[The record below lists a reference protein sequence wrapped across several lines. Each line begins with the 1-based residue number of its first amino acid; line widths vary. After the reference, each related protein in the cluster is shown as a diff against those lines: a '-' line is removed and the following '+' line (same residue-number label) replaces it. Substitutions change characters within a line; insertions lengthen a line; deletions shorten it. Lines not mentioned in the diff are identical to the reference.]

1 MIKEDII
8 DTIYLTS
15 CYNIRTFD
23 MVSAFYTNEGNLYTY
38 YKKIIEEIRYVFNY
52 PESVFFENL
61 TINYIFS
68 NYGKEIISNE
78 INESLKYQQSK
89 NTNNFDYD
97 KFFKIFDFIKKE
109 DITYVFSTEIKDC
122 EAGNRILIKIK
133 ETGNR
138 PIKISKSYLNILN
151 IKYAPVHSFLNPGN
165 QLTTFT
171 DKLVFSKDK
180 NGNPLYNVEIF
191 GSAFNTRL
199 PYYGCMFPEVEAEA
213 GGIGTAEQ
221 IFDSIIETGCLSP
234 KFLPHLTSHFSKDK
248 MRGGIKVFGL
258 LVSPPSSI
266 YLHDLAVGKI
276 KIIMEKIKEGTLNPI
291 NIVLAI
297 SLTKESFIIKN
308 DMHLYEKKKRV
319 IIKNAFRFK
328 TTAIDYELEPHYF
341 KDASKYWCEYY
352 F

>member
-1 MIKEDII
+1 MIKEAI

-15 CYNIRTFD
+15 CYNIMAFD
-23 MVSAFYTNEGNLYTY
+23 VVSVFYTTEGNLYIY
-38 YKKIIEEIRYVFNY
+38 YKKIIEQIRYDFNY
-52 PESVFFENL
+52 PESSFFENL

-68 NYGKEIISNE
+68 NYGKEIVSNE

-89 NTNNFDYD
+89 NTHNFNYN
-97 KFFKIFDFIKKE
+97 KFFKIFDYIKKE
-109 DITYVFSTEIKDC
+109 NITYVFSTEIKDC
-122 EAGNRILIKIK
+122 EANNRILIKIK

-138 PIKISKSYLNILN
+138 PFKISKSYLNTLN
-151 IKYAPVHSFLNPGN
+151 IKYASVHSFLNPGN

-171 DKLVFSKDK
+171 DELVFSKDK
-180 NGNPLYNVEIF
+180 EGNPLYNVEVF

-199 PYYGCMFPEVEAEA
+199 PFYGCMFPEIEAEA

-234 KFLPHLTSHFSKDK
+234 KFLPNLTSHFAEGK
-248 MRGGIKVFGL
+248 MRGGGIKVSGL

-308 DMHLYEKKKRV
+308 NMHIYEKKKRV

-328 TTAIDYELEPHYF
+328 TTALDYKLKPHYF
-341 KDASKYWCEYY
+341 KDSSKYWCEYY